1 MAMFKVTGA
10 ESEEQLAVN
19 TRFVVQV
26 LDPSGELRKMNV
38 SISEKANC
46 VIVVMNNVLEV
57 RETFDLVLKKI
68 ERAEKGW
75 GPNDKEAQI

>member
-10 ESEEQLAVN
+10 ESGEQVALN

-26 LDPSGELRKMNV
+26 LDPSGDLKRMN
-38 SISEKANC
+38 SEISPKANC
-46 VIVVMNNVLEV
+46 VIVVMANIMEA
-57 RETFDLVLKKI
+57 RETFEQVLKKI

-75 GPNDKEAQI
+75 GPNDKEGL